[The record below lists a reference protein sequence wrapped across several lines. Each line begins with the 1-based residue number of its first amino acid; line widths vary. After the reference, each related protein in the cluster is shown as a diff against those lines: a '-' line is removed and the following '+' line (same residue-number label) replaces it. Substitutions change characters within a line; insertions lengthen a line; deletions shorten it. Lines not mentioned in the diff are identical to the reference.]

1 MIRPFGLSRC
11 ALGVS
16 VGFKLLQLHLH
27 GLFRSRDLELGRD
40 ADTGG
45 QTLYV
50 LELARG
56 LAARPEV
63 ERVEVVTRLVQDRRV
78 SQDYAQPQEEIVPG
92 ASILRFPFGPRR
104 YLRKE
109 QLWPHLDDLADQLVA
124 RLQQPEHR
132 PDWIHA
138 HYADAGYV
146 GALVS
151 RRLGIPLVFTGHSL
165 GREKLRRLL
174 AAGGDHDQ
182 IEQSYS
188 ISRRIDAEELA
199 LAHADLV
206 VTSTRQE
213 VQEQYARYGRF
224 QVERAEV
231 VPPGVDARRFHP
243 QSSGAEAEALDAL
256 LGPFLRHPELP
267 PLLAISRAVR
277 RKNIP
282 ALVEAFGRSAVLR
295 ERHNLVLVL
304 GCREDPRQLEKQ
316 QRDVFQQVFD
326 LVDRYDLYG
335 QVAYP
340 KQHRREQ
347 IPAIYRWAAQR
358 QGLFVNPAL
367 TEPFGLTLLEAAACG
382 LPMVATDDGGPR
394 DILARCENGLLVDV
408 TDLEAVQDGLE
419 QAGAD
424 QARWHR
430 WRDNGIEAVSRHFS
444 WDAHICSYLALM
456 QGKLEARQ
464 PAVARSGDSS
474 AVASR
479 LADRLLLL
487 DLDHSLELPA
497 GDGLVA
503 LRQHLEKD
511 ARSGRPSALGILTG
525 RSLAVARHRFTELHL
540 PDPGVWITRAG
551 TEIVYGQENSSD
563 PEWSRMIAVDWNR
576 ERVETT
582 LQDLGAHLKL
592 QEPEHQGDFKVSY
605 LLRQSGEGILPLV
618 RQRLRQR
625 QQAARPSLRCH
636 WFLDVVPMRAS
647 RSEAIRFLSLR
658 WGLPLE
664 RILVVASE
672 QGDGELVRGLPAT
685 VVLAEHD
692 PSLDSFRHQQRVFF
706 ASRQSMSGVLEGLQH
721 YRFLSRR

>member
-1 MIRPFGLSRC
+1 M
-11 ALGVS
+11 
-16 VGFKLLQLHLH
+16 GFRLLHLHLH

-56 LAARPEV
+56 LAARSEV
-63 ERVEVVTRLVQDRRV
+63 DRVEVVTRLIQDRRV
-78 SQDYAQPQEEIVPG
+78 SQDYACPEEPLAPG
-92 ASILRFPFGPRR
+92 ASILRIPFGPRR

-109 QLWPHLDDLADQLVA
+109 QLWPHLDELADQLVA
-124 RLQQPEHR
+124 RFQDPRHR

-174 AAGGDHDQ
+174 ASGGDHKQ
-182 IEQSYS
+182 IEDAFS
-188 ISRRIDAEELA
+188 ITRRIDAEELA

-206 VTSTRQE
+206 ITSTRQE
-213 VQEQYARYGRF
+213 ATEQYSRYGRF
-224 QVERAEV
+224 QADRAQV
-231 VPPGVDARRFHP
+231 VPPGVDARRFYP
-243 QSSGAEAEALDAL
+243 QQSAAEMKAVESL
-256 LGPFLRHPELP
+256 LTPFLRHPERP

-282 ALVEAFGRSAVLR
+282 ALVEAFGRSPVLR

-316 QRDVFQQVFD
+316 QREVFQQVFD

-340 KQHRREQ
+340 KQHRRDQ
-347 IPAIYRWAAQR
+347 IPAIYRWAAKR
-358 QGLFVNPAL
+358 HGLFVNPAL

-394 DILARCENGLLVDV
+394 DILARCDNGLLVDV
-408 TDLEAVQDGLE
+408 TDLEALEDGLE
-419 QAGAD
+419 RAGSD

-430 WRDNGIEAVSRHFS
+430 WSDNGIEAVSRHFS

-456 QGKLEARQ
+456 EQSLKAKESACTVVSPGKAQ
-464 PAVARSGDSS
+464 SP
-474 AVASR
+474 

-487 DLDHSLELPA
+487 DLDQCLDQPE
-497 GDGLVA
+497 GEGLVA
-503 LRQHLEKD
+503 LRQRLERD
-511 ARSGRPSALGILTG
+511 SWVGQPSGLGILTG
-525 RSLAVARHRFTELHL
+525 RSLAAARQRFADLHL

-551 TEIVYGQENSSD
+551 TEIVYGSNQEPD
-563 PEWSRMIAVDWNR
+563 PGWSRRIGVDWNR
-576 ERVETT
+576 GQVEKA
-582 LQDLGAHLKL
+582 LQGLGAHLQL
-592 QEPEHQGDFKVSY
+592 QEPVHQAPYKISY

-618 RQRLRQR
+618 RQRLRLHH
-625 QQAARPSLRCH
+625 QAARPSLRCH
-636 WFLDVVPMRAS
+636 WFLDVVPLRAS
-647 RSEAIRFLSLR
+647 RSEAIRYLSLR

-664 RILVVASE
+664 QILVVASE

-692 PSLDSFRHQQRVFF
+692 PSLDSFRHQPRVFF

-721 YRFLSRR
+721 YRFLTRR